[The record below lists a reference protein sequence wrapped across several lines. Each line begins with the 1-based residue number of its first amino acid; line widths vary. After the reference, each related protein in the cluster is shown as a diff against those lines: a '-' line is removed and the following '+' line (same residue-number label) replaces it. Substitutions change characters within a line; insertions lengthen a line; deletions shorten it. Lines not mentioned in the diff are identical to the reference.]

1 MGLSNS
7 PSRKRAPFP
16 RVIILRAAAAA
27 AAADTSPISWD
38 PSLWE
43 HLGRAVVY
51 MCTQGVHVFMHT
63 HAHTHLSSERQTVS
77 SGDSHFFPPGQTD
90 VCGCRDSGARGSR
103 RGGARRDKTE
113 KKKDGAPKIF
123 HHNHSAAL
131 ESAVNTLAGVPP
143 LLRTN
148 IVQMS
153 PGAMCFFKAG
163 RSRRVE
169 SPRRSVIFVLNLLGI
184 VECKPAHAAA
194 LFTDKL
200 KEEEEGVEGWWGR
213 RSRNN

>member
-1 MGLSNS
+1 MGG
-7 PSRKRAPFP
+7 K
-16 RVIILRAAAAA
+16 IK
-27 AAADTSPISWD
+27 
-38 PSLWE
+38 
-43 HLGRAVVY
+43 
-51 MCTQGVHVFMHT
+51 Q
-63 HAHTHLSSERQTVS
+63 
-77 SGDSHFFPPGQTD
+77 
-90 VCGCRDSGARGSR
+90 
-103 RGGARRDKTE
+103 
-113 KKKDGAPKIF
+113 KKKKERRAPKIF

-194 LFTDKL
+194 LFTDKIE
-200 KEEEEGVEGWWGR
+200 EEEEGVRGGVGGVTKPK
-213 RSRNN
+213 